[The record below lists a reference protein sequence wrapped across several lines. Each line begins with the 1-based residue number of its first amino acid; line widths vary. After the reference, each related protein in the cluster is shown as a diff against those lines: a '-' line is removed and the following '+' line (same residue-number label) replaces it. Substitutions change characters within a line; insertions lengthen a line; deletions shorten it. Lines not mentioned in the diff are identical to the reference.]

1 MAVVRRPPMATRWWA
16 PEEPVPRSGRRNPQ
30 GEARPD
36 GFHAEPRARTTSAR
50 LLLLLG
56 RL

>member
-1 MAVVRRPPMATRWWA
+1 MATRWQA
-16 PEEPVPRSGRRNPQ
+16 PEEPVARSKQGGESGGFAAGPRG
-30 GEARPD
+30 
-36 GFHAEPRARTTSAR
+36 RTTRAR

>member
-1 MAVVRRPPMATRWWA
+1 MAVVRRPPMATRWLA
-16 PEEPVPRSGRRNPQ
+16 PEEPVARSKQGGDPRSG
-30 GEARPD
+30 
-36 GFHAEPRARTTSAR
+36 GFAAGPRARTTRAR